1 MAALLGQS
9 GEFGFVLFGAARG
22 LGVIDDRTFVVSVAV
37 ISISMMFT
45 PLMVRAGDAL
55 VRRLT
60 KPTVGPTGAP
70 VLAAGDSEG
79 GTVIIAGY
87 V

>member
-1 MAALLGQS
+1 M
-9 GEFGFVLFGAARG
+9 LFGAARG

-60 KPTVGPTGAP
+60 KSSAGPTGAP
-70 VLAAGDSEG
+70 VLAAGTRRVGRSSLPA
-79 GTVIIAGY
+79 TVG
-87 V
+87 